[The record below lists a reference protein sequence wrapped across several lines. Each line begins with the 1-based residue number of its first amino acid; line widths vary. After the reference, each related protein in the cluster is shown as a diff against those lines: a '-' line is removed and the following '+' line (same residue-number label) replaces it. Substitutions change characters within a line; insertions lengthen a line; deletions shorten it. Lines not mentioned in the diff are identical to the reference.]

1 MTPDLTVW
9 RFYYEDKSLAGLL
22 RSFLKKAKRKLQVD
36 WQKATVVSLIYM
48 QALPAGSVVARKR
61 LYNFLGFARKL

>member
-48 QALPAGSVVARKR
+48 QALPAGSVAARKR